1 MDKNILDDFLED
13 LAQARNLYRYTS
25 RKILRKPS
33 IRHCEP
39 SLIYSKEDA
48 NPSNFLINIMADAI
62 KLAANTE
69 LICGKK
75 GLPDSQFLNV
85 FPGEHYRL
93 LNALIKVSESK
104 NVVEIGTFTGMGTL
118 ALQYGI
124 DDITVVTYDIIDWD
138 KLSQPSHFD
147 KSDFESGRISQII
160 GDLSEDAIF
169 EKNIDVLN
177 SADVIFMDAPKDDL
191 FEYRMAK
198 NLSVLSRKTFKL
210 LIVDDIQFVNMI
222 DFWRSI
228 SSPKLDVSSFG
239 HWSGTGIV
247 DISEGLKLR
256 V

>member
-1 MDKNILDDFLED
+1 
-13 LAQARNLYRYTS
+13 
-25 RKILRKPS
+25 
-33 IRHCEP
+33 
-39 SLIYSKEDA
+39 
-48 NPSNFLINIMADAI
+48 
-62 KLAANTE
+62 
-69 LICGKK
+69 
-75 GLPDSQFLNV
+75 LP
-85 FPGEHYRL
+85 
-93 LNALIKVSESK
+93 
-104 NVVEIGTFTGMGTL
+104 
-118 ALQYGI
+118 
-124 DDITVVTYDIIDWD
+124 
-138 KLSQPSHFD
+138 QPSHFD

-198 NLSVLSRKTFKL
+198 NLSMLSRKTFKL